1 MLEES
6 DHRKIAQ
13 RLDLLHMQE
22 EAPGMVFWHPRGLV
36 LYRLLEQAARAHC
49 EAQGYLEVKTPQIL
63 RKPVWQASG
72 HWQHFGAGMFRVDD
86 QSVEAAVKPVSC
98 PGHIQIVNSRL
109 PSYRE
114 LPIRL
119 SELGVVHRDE
129 PSGTLHGLLRLRQFT
144 QDDGHVFCSEEQAE
158 AEVERF
164 CRALPR
170 FYAAFGFEHM
180 SVALSTRPKERAGS
194 DAQWDRS
201 EAALA
206 AVLKRLEIPHAVQP
220 GEGAFYGPKLEL
232 LLRDRAGREWQCG
245 TIQFDLVMPERFD
258 VRYVD
263 ASGEKR
269 RAVMLHRALYGSLE
283 RFLGML
289 LEHYGPAL
297 PPWLAPEQLVV
308 IPVAQAH
315 AAWAREVGEVAR
327 GSGLRARVD
336 ARDESLARRIAEAHH
351 AATPF
356 VAVVGAREMAARS
369 IAMRCGSEQHV
380 LPLAEGIA
388 LLQRRSAAPQFH

>member
-63 RKPVWQASG
+63 RKPVWEASG
-72 HWQHFGAGMFRVDD
+72 HWQHFGAAMFRVDD

-98 PGHIQIVNSRL
+98 PGHIQIVNSRV

-170 FYAAFGFEHM
+170 FYAAFGFEAM
-180 SVALSTRPKERAGS
+180 SIALSTRPEVRAGS

-201 EAALA
+201 EAALQ
-206 AVLKRLEIPHAVQP
+206 AVLKRLEIPHAIQP

-289 LEHYGPAL
+289 LEHYGAAL
-297 PPWLAPEQLVV
+297 PAWLAPEQLVV
-308 IPVAQAH
+308 IPVAEAH
-315 AAWAREVGEVAR
+315 AGWAREVGDMAR
-327 GSGLRARVD
+327 AAGLRARVD
-336 ARDESLARRIAEAHH
+336 AREESLARRIAEAHR
-351 AATPF
+351 AALPF
-356 VAVVGAREMAARS
+356 VAVVGARELAARS
-369 IAMRCGSEQHV
+369 IAMRCGHEQHV
-380 LPLAEGIA
+380 LPIAEGVA
-388 LLQRRSAAPQFH
+388 LLRQRCAAPQFH